1 MVKNIKRMKK
11 QLERADALEEAAKYS
26 FLPTSFV
33 LPAEY
38 GLFVEAFKREPGGLW
53 IMKPIGKAQG
63 KGIFLFTRLSDIKD
77 WKKDHTWK
85 ADAPQAESYVV
96 QKYIENP
103 YTIGGVRA
111 AASLHPS
118 RDIVFFSRCHC
129 MWCCVRAGKKFDMR
143 VYALVTSYAPLTVWL
158 YRTGFGRF
166 SNTRYT
172 VDRDNVDNLCTCVCV
187 WA

>member
-1 MVKNIKRMKK
+1 MYSRCVICPYVYISCALSCHKRVNHFKNHFELTRKDNLVKNIKRMKK

-85 ADAPQAESYVV
+85 SDAPQAESYVV

-103 YTIGGVRA
+103 YTIGG
-111 AASLHPS
+111 
-118 RDIVFFSRCHC
+118 
-129 MWCCVRAGKKFDMR
+129 W
-143 VYALVTSYAPLTVWL
+143 
-158 YRTGFGRF
+158 
-166 SNTRYT
+166 
-172 VDRDNVDNLCTCVCV
+172 
-187 WA
+187 